1 MKKKSL
7 KRGFS
12 ERIDFKRELIRDTS
26 RGMGTKRDD
35 SGGDNEKKP
44 SVPRTSPKKQVEK
57 AKSKPAE
64 ERLANIKVIGI
75 GGGGN
80 NAVNQM
86 IESGLSGVDLVV
98 VNTDIQ
104 SLKKSNAAEKLQIG
118 IDMTRGLGTGG
129 NPRIGEEAAKQD
141 RENIV
146 AMLEKADLVF
156 ITACMGGGTGTGASP
171 VIAELARETGSLTV
185 GVVTKPFH
193 FEGVKRRKQADEGI
207 VALQNTVDAL
217 IVIPNDRLLQI
228 SKRETS
234 FQDAFKSADYIL
246 YQAVRGITDL
256 ISSAQDINL
265 DLADLRTVLTGAG
278 KVLIGI
284 GHGRGR
290 EKAKHAAEEAIY
302 SPLLEISIQGAQSI
316 LLNITSG
323 TDMTLHEVQI
333 IMEIIREAS
342 GTETDILWG
351 SRTDDSLSNEV
362 IVTVIAT
369 RFEEKESEEAAA
381 EEDLLEVDTRIII
394 EDDQDIPAFLRE
406 ARRKAPQEAE
416 EQQLPPPREERS
428 REGGGGFPFFRK
440 MKGE

>member
-26 RGMGTKRDD
+26 RGMGAKRDD
-35 SGGDNEKKP
+35 SGSNEKKP
-44 SVPRTSPKKQVEK
+44 SAARVPPKKQAEK
-57 AKSKPAE
+57 AKNKPAE
-64 ERLANIKVIGI
+64 ERLATIKVIGI

-86 IESGLSGVDLVV
+86 NESGLAGVDLVV

-104 SLKKSNAAEKLQIG
+104 SLKKSKASEKLQIG

-141 RENIV
+141 RDNIV
-146 AMLEKADLVF
+146 AMLENADLVF

-193 FEGVKRRKQADEGI
+193 FEGIKRRKQADEGI
-207 VALQNTVDAL
+207 LALQKTVDAL

-290 EKAKHAAEEAIY
+290 EKARHAAEEAIY

-323 TDMTLHEVQI
+323 TDMTLHEVQT
-333 IMEIIREAS
+333 IMETVREAA

-369 RFEEKESEEAAA
+369 RFTEKEREEAVED
-381 EEDLLEVDTRIII
+381 EEIIRDDVRIII
-394 EDDQDIPAFLRE
+394 EDDLDKPAYLRD
-406 ARRKAPQEAE
+406 AQRKASLE
-416 EQQLPPPREERS
+416 EQQQPPQREERG
-428 REGGGGFPFFRK
+428 REGGGGGFPFFRRS
-440 MKGE
+440 KGE